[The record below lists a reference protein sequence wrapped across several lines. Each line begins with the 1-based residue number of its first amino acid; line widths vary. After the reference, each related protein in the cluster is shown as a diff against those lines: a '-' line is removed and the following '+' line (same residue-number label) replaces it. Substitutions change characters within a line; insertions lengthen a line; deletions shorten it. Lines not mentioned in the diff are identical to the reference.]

1 MKIRHIIIVIVIAVI
16 ANASF
21 NGISNAM
28 KRSDF
33 NHCRVTTHM
42 TVQECENA
50 TGYTVDK

>member
-33 NHCRVTTHM
+33 NHCKVTSNHS
-42 TVQECENA
+42 VQECRILTQYE
-50 TGYTVDK
+50 GE

>member
-1 MKIRHIIIVIVIAVI
+1 MKIRYIIAIVVSVIAI
-16 ANASF
+16 NAAF
-21 NGISNAM
+21 GGISNSL
-28 KRSDF
+28 KRSDY